1 MTVEPKTPFVTLDP
15 TSGPLR
21 ERDPRSIAE
30 RQPTLDGASLAL
42 LSNGKSNGSE
52 LLDAV
57 FDELA
62 LQFELSGAMRFKKGS
77 VSVPPLKED
86 FAQMAAQ
93 ATAVVTAIGD

>member
-1 MTVEPKTPFVTLDP
+1 MTVETKTPFMTLDP

-21 ERDPRSIAE
+21 DRDPRSTAQ
-30 RQPTLDGASLAL
+30 RQSTLDGASLAL
-42 LSNGKSNGSE
+42 LSNGKANGSE

-62 LQFELSGAMRFKKGS
+62 LQFELSNAMRFQKGS
-77 VSVPPLKED
+77 VSVPPRKEE
-86 FAQMAAQ
+86 FAQMVAH